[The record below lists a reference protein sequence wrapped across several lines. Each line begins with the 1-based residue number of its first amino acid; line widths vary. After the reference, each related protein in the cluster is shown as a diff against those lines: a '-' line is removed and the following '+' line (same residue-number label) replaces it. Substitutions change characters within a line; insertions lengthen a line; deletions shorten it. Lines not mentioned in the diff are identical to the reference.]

1 MDYLPKKE
9 DGKVSVSFRDD
20 IPLEL
25 TAKRGHIEAASLLI
39 SHYRLNIDFQS
50 WGGNTALHFASAW
63 GEVPFMRFLLNM
75 GATVDPPGLVT
86 NTMFYLSLL
95 FFATEGQASF
105 YLGKSNAYCLAAYS
119 DSKEAGTK
127 KNISQARFLCNFEKT
142 QGQNNSSRFF
152 RQLKQNHS
160 KTQVYANY
168 KKKNNPSLSKKHKFC
183 IKNAQSTT
191 FSTNPS

>member
-25 TAKRGHIEAASLLI
+25 TAKRGHIEAARLLI
-39 SHYRLNIDFQS
+39 SSYRLNIDFQS

-95 FFATEGQASF
+95 F
-105 YLGKSNAYCLAAYS
+105 
-119 DSKEAGTK
+119 
-127 KNISQARFLCNFEKT
+127 CN
-142 QGQNNSSRFF
+142 
-152 RQLKQNHS
+152 
-160 KTQVYANY
+160 
-168 KKKNNPSLSKKHKFC
+168 
-183 IKNAQSTT
+183 
-191 FSTNPS
+191 